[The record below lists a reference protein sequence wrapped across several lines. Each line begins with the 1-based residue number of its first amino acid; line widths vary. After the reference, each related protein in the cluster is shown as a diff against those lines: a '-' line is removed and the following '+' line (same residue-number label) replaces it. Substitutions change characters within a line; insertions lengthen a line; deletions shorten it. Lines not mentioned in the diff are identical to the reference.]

1 MFYVIMQGMERMLSK
16 IMAECD
22 RLGVSSVAFP
32 AIGTGALGFPDDTV
46 AKVMI
51 QAISTYLRTHPST
64 SVKQVLLVIFEDR
77 TYKAFQSVM
86 QTSTSVQTPTYTPGA
101 VKQQDQSL
109 YDHADMSH
117 FEKHGGH
124 HSFSNPPHAAG
135 QHAILQSFSCNR
147 VTINIVHGDITEE
160 DCDGL
165 VSTSSPDLTLHNF
178 GVMGALLG
186 KGGPELQRDCKSAVQ
201 KHGNLSSSKV
211 IVTGAGRPGGLKC
224 KKILHVL
231 APTQPGSLCKIVKK
245 VLKKA
250 DGERLGVVALPAIG
264 TGAHGFTAEQ
274 AAEGICDAIV
284 EFSKGSHE
292 YVNHIKVVLFQEE
305 LYSSFSTAFAT
316 TGSRKGIAKKALSY
330 AKSILGFSQENGSL
344 SGATPLP
351 LRSLTAPPGVT
362 ENTVLCIRVY
372 AGSLGTA
379 QLVLSEVEKVV
390 EENFIKRE
398 VKDKN
403 VDRLSR
409 DTKLRLEREA
419 KESHVVISFDP
430 APLNRVNYK
439 GNPTDV
445 AHVMQLV
452 NEELKKI
459 EHDDLRKRH
468 AEALVAK
475 IQWQWKKDG
484 DFQDYDPH
492 ANMEIE
498 EAYQSKNKIAILETA
513 DGPVRVDT
521 KKMRE
526 VQDSPPYSRVEI
538 RRRDF
543 EKERKE
549 GERCYL

>member
-1 MFYVIMQGMERMLSK
+1 MERMLSN

-32 AIGTGALGFPDDTV
+32 AIGTGGLGFPDDTV
-46 AKVMI
+46 AKTMT
-51 QAISTYLRTHPST
+51 QAISTYLHTHPST
-64 SVKQVLLVIFEDR
+64 SVKQVLLVIFMDR

-86 QTSTSVQTPTYTPGA
+86 QTSTSVPTTSYTPRA
-101 VKQQDQSL
+101 VQQQDRSL
-109 YDHADMSH
+109 YEHADKSRSG
-117 FEKHGGH
+117 EQGGH
-124 HSFSNPPHAAG
+124 HSFNNPPPGRQAV
-135 QHAILQSFSCNR
+135 LQSFTCNR

-165 VSTSSPDLTLHNF
+165 VSTSSRDLILHNF
-178 GVMGALLG
+178 GVMGALLR
-186 KGGPELQRDCKSAVQ
+186 KGGPELQHDCTSAVQ
-201 KHGNLSSSKV
+201 WQGNLSSSKV

-224 KKILHVL
+224 RKILHVL
-231 APTQPGSLCKIVKK
+231 APTQSDGLCKTVKE

-264 TGAHGFTAEQ
+264 TGNHGFSAEE

-284 EFSKGSHE
+284 EFSEGSHK
-292 YVNHIKVVLFQEE
+292 YVNRIKVVLFQEE

-330 AKSILGFSQENGSL
+330 AKSILGLSRETGSSNGV
-344 SGATPLP
+344 TPLP

-372 AGSLGTA
+372 AGSPGTA

-403 VDRLSR
+403 VDRLSSE
-409 DTKLRLEREA
+409 TKLWLEREA
-419 KESHVVISFDP
+419 KESHVAISFDP

-459 EHDDLRKRH
+459 EHDDLRRRH
-468 AEALVAK
+468 AEDLVAK
-475 IQWQWKKDG
+475 IQWQWKKD
-484 DFQDYDPH
+484 DTFQDYDPR

-498 EAYQSKNKIAILETA
+498 DAYQSENKVAILETA
-513 DGPVRVDT
+513 DGPVTVDT
-521 KKMRE
+521 RQMRE
-526 VQDSPPYSRVEI
+526 FQDNPPYSSVEI

>member
-1 MFYVIMQGMERMLSK
+1 MFYALLQGMERMLSN

-32 AIGTGALGFPDDTV
+32 AIGTGALGFPEDTV
-46 AKVMI
+46 AKTMI
-51 QAISTYLRTHPST
+51 QTISTYLHKHPST
-64 SVKQVLLVIFEDR
+64 TVKQVLLVIFMDR

-86 QTSTSVQTPTYTPGA
+86 QSSTSVPGTSYTPRA
-101 VKQQDQSL
+101 VQQPDRSL
-109 YDHADMSH
+109 YGDADMSH
-117 FEKHGGH
+117 FEKQGGY
-124 HSFSNPPHAAG
+124 HSITDPPPG
-135 QHAILQSFSCNR
+135 QQAVLQSFTCNH
-147 VTINIVHGDITEE
+147 VTIDIVHGDITEE

-165 VSTSSPDLTLHNF
+165 VSTSSHDLTLHNF
-178 GVMGALLG
+178 GVMGALLR
-186 KGGPELQRDCKSAVQ
+186 KGGPELQHDCKSAVRR
-201 KHGNLSSSKV
+201 HGNLSSSKV

-224 KKILHVL
+224 RKIFHVL
-231 APTQPGSLCKIVKK
+231 APTQPDGLCKIVKE

-264 TGAHGFTAEQ
+264 TGNQGFSGEQ

-292 YVNHIKVVLFQEE
+292 YVNCIKVVLFQEE

-316 TGSRKGIAKKALSY
+316 TGSRKGIVKKAWSY
-330 AKSILGFSQENGSL
+330 AKSILGFSQESGSS
-344 SGATPLP
+344 SGVTPLP
-351 LRSLTAPPGVT
+351 LRPLTAPPGVT
-362 ENTVLCIRVY
+362 ENTVLCIKVY
-372 AGSLGTA
+372 AGSPGMA

-390 EENFIKRE
+390 EENFIKRK

-403 VDRLSR
+403 VDRLSMEI
-409 DTKLRLEREA
+409 KLRLEREA
-419 KESHVVISFDP
+419 KESHVAISFDP

-445 AHVMQLV
+445 AHIMQLV

-459 EHDDLRKRH
+459 EHDDLRRRH
-468 AEALVAK
+468 AEDLVAK
-475 IQWQWKKDG
+475 IQWQWKKD
-484 DFQDYDPH
+484 DTYQDYEPR

-498 EAYQSKNKIAILETA
+498 EAYQTKNKIAILETV
-513 DGPVRVDT
+513 DGPVTVDT
-521 KKMRE
+521 RQMRE
-526 VQDSPPYSRVEI
+526 VQDNPPYSSVEI

-549 GERCYL
+549 GE

>member
-1 MFYVIMQGMERMLSK
+1 MERMLSN

-46 AKVMI
+46 AKTMI
-51 QAISTYLRTHPST
+51 QAISTYLGKHPST
-64 SVKQVLLVIFEDR
+64 SVKQVLLVIFMDK

-86 QTSTSVQTPTYTPGA
+86 QFPTTVTAPSYTPGA
-101 VKQQDQSL
+101 VQQPDQSL
-109 YDHADMSH
+109 YDRADMSH
-117 FEKHGGH
+117 YEEQGGL
-124 HSFSNPPHAAG
+124 HSSNNPPPG
-135 QHAILQSFSCNR
+135 QHAVLQSFTCNR
-147 VTINIVHGDITEE
+147 VTIDIVHGDITEE

-165 VSTSSPDLTLHNF
+165 VSTSSHDLTLHDF
-178 GVMGALLG
+178 GVMGALLR
-186 KGGPELQRDCKSAVQ
+186 KGGPELQHDCTSAVQ
-201 KHGNLSSSKV
+201 RKGNLSSSKV

-231 APTQPGSLCKIVKK
+231 APKQAGSLCKIVKE

-250 DGERLGVVALPAIG
+250 DGERLGVVSLPAIG
-264 TGAHGFTAEQ
+264 TGAHGFSAEQ

-284 EFSKGSHE
+284 EFSEGSHE
-292 YVNHIKVVLFQEE
+292 YVSRIKVVLFQEE
-305 LYSSFSTAFAT
+305 LYSSFSTAFTT
-316 TGSRKGIAKKALSY
+316 TGSRKGIVKKAWSY
-330 AKSILGFSQENGSL
+330 AKSILGLSQESGSS

-351 LRSLTAPPGVT
+351 LRPFTAPPGVT
-362 ENTVLCIRVY
+362 ENTVLCIKVY
-372 AGSLGTA
+372 AGSPGTA

-409 DTKLRLEREA
+409 EIKLRLEREA

-459 EHDDLRKRH
+459 EHEDLRRKH

-475 IQWQWKKDG
+475 IQWQWKKNDT
-484 DFQDYDPH
+484 FQDYD
-492 ANMEIE
+492 ARSNMEIE

-513 DGPVRVDT
+513 DGPVSVDT
-521 KKMRE
+521 RQMRE
-526 VQDSPPYSRVEI
+526 VQDNPPYSSVEI

-549 GERCYL
+549 GE